1 MSVKPDWEQPCIS
14 PWLLEVAVAM
24 ASTPASQQVILQ
36 QNNNKAA
43 KPRFVPQCWGTMVGE
58 RGTHELNR
66 KLVIKPVCVFEEQ
79 PRQCLADLPISSAEL
94 REQSVIFCLLKMK
107 T

>member
-1 MSVKPDWEQPCIS
+1 MPLMSVKPDWEQLCIS

-58 RGTHELNR
+58 RGTHER
-66 KLVIKPVCVFEEQ
+66 EAEQ
-79 PRQCLADLPISSAEL
+79 KAGHQICLC
-94 REQSVIFCLLKMK
+94 F
-107 T
+107 